1 VLSEAT
7 PDCAWNGR
15 TGLVHL
21 AALADLPDLSGFEA
35 YVCGAPAMVDA
46 ARRDFAAV
54 GLADDAF
61 FADAFTT
68 AAN

>member
-1 VLSEAT
+1 
-7 PDCAWNGR
+7 
-15 TGLVHL
+15 
-21 AALADLPDLSGFEA
+21 EA

-46 ARRDFAAV
+46 ARRDFAAA